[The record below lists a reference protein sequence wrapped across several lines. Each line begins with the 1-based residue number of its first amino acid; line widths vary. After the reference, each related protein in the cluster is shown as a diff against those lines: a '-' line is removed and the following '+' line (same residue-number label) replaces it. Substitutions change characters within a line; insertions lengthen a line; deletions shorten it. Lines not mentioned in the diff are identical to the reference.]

1 MPSRPILAAAV
12 AYFAVAFGAGFVLG
26 ALREIVVVPRLGG
39 LAAVALEAP
48 IILVICRVAAGA
60 LVRRFAVPAGI
71 APRLAMGGIAFG
83 LLQIA
88 EIALAASFG
97 ARPADYVGDL
107 LTAEGA
113 LGLAAQVVFAV
124 LPVAVDRR
132 G

>member
-1 MPSRPILAAAV
+1 MPSRPVLAAAV

-26 ALREIVVVPRLGG
+26 ALREIVVAPRLGG
-39 LAAVALEAP
+39 LAAVALEVP
-48 IILVICRVAAGA
+48 IMLAIARIAAGA

-71 APRLAMGGIAFG
+71 APRLAMGGIAFV

-88 EIALAASFG
+88 EILLAASFG
-97 ARPADYVGDL
+97 ATPADYASGF
-107 LTAEGA
+107 LTAKGA
-113 LGLAAQVVFAV
+113 LGLAAQIVFAV